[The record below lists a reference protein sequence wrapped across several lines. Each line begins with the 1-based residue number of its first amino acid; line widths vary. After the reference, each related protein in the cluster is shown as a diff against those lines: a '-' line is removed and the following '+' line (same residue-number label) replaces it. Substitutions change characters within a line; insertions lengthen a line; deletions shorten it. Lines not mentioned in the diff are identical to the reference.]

1 VRPIRSACTCPI
13 LARSWPTGTRV
24 RIAPLAA
31 EEDVTIKSQLV
42 GTTIVLRVH
51 GTLTTNA
58 GERGLREVIRE
69 AVADGTRIV
78 VVNLEDATTIDSSGV
93 SDLASGHKVLAKNG
107 GALKLCCLS
116 KKLKDILVITR
127 LDAVF
132 ETYGTEAEAL
142 ASAESP

>member
-1 VRPIRSACTCPI
+1 
-13 LARSWPTGTRV
+13 
-24 RIAPLAA
+24 
-31 EEDVTIKSQLV
+31 
-42 GTTIVLRVH
+42 
-51 GTLTTNA
+51 
-58 GERGLREVIRE
+58 VIRE
-69 AVADGTRIV
+69 AVADGTRIL

-132 ETYGTEAEAL
+132 ETYQTEAEAV
-142 ASAESP
+142 ASTESS